1 MAAKKS
7 SKKKDDN
14 WIQDAVDPKKKGVF
28 SAKAKRAGMSTAA
41 YAKKVTAP
49 GSKASKE
56 TKDQARFALNVGKL
70 RKKSAKKKS
79 SRKSK

>member
-1 MAAKKS
+1 MAAKK
-7 SKKKDDN
+7 KKSDKS
-14 WIQDAVDPKKKGVF
+14 WIQKAVDPKKKGAF
-28 SAKAKRAGMSTAA
+28 SAKAKKAGMTTEA